1 MSNNIPTAENF
12 LYKLL
17 STLKEDNKVDY
28 LQENPEEV
36 AYYSEEIKNYVNLHV
51 EAALKAASEQVNLIA
66 RHYNAKTEETTFEP
80 CEGDVY
86 WEGHPEDQSIPDLT
100 IEVDK
105 QSILNAYPK
114 ENIL

>member
-1 MSNNIPTAENF
+1 MNHIPTAEEFFNKYSNLCHFEEGDPEYLVDEEDF
-12 LYKLL
+12 L
-17 STLKEDNKVDY
+17 KVIVEY
-28 LQENPEEV
+28 
-36 AYYSEEIKNYVNLHV
+36 AKLHV

-114 ENIL
+114 ENII